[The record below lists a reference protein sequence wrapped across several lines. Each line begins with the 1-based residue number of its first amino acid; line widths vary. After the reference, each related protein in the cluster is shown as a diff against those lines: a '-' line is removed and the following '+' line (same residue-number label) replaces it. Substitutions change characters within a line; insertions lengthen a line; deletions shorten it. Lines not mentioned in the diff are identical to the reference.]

1 LTLEL
6 TLGEADLRA
15 MAKKHMKKD
24 SIAPTISAADAIPL
38 LQRQIDRIEHVTNVP
53 FNDPAVDAWLSTTVN
68 ILNAVYGL
76 PEGELHHNT
85 HDLKFADSGEPVFIN
100 MSDAGLQRMH
110 VLQQIRRKSLLEA
123 YVEQLRDIAGP
134 NPADSLAEPRE
145 VDLVKLILRRF
156 HIVARQ
162 LTRRHDN
169 RETIEIRDEYD
180 VQDLLHALLR
190 LYFDDI
196 RPEEWAPSYAGGS
209 SRMDFLLKNERLVIE
224 AKMTRAGLTEKQ
236 IGEQLIVDAARYST
250 HPDCTILVCFIYD
263 PEAHLKN
270 PRGLEADLAK
280 LSRPGLRV
288 LAFVAP

>member
-1 LTLEL
+1 M
-6 TLGEADLRA
+6 GEAGLRA
-15 MAKKHMKKD
+15 MVPRKTKKD
-24 SIAPTISAADAIPL
+24 SIVPTMSAADAIPL
-38 LQRQIDRIEHVTNVP
+38 LQRQIARIEQVTNVP
-53 FNDPAVDAWLSTTVN
+53 FNDPAVDSWLSTTVN

-134 NPADSLAEPRE
+134 TRAISSPAEPRE

-162 LTRRHDN
+162 LARRYDN
-169 RETIEIRDEYD
+169 RETLEIGDEYD

-190 LYFDDI
+190 LYFDDV
-196 RPEEWAPSYAGGS
+196 RPEEWTPSYAGGS
-209 SRMDFLLKNERLVIE
+209 SRMDFLLKNEKLIVE
-224 AKMTRAGLTEKQ
+224 AKMTRASLTEKQ
-236 IGEQLIVDAARYST
+236 IGEQLIVDAARYSS

-263 PEAHLKN
+263 REAHLKN
-270 PRGLEADLAK
+270 PRGLEADLTK